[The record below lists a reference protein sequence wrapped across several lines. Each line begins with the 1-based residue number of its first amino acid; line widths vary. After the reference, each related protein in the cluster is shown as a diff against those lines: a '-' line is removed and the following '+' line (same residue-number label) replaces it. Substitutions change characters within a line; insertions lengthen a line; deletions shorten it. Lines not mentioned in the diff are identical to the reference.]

1 MSLQLTYNI
10 QTPGTVVI
18 LSLYGPTMNISS
30 INWGDGNTNTNL
42 THSYFTTGNFNVTI
56 TATNVTTLNYNNGAA
71 NTQLTKCTSFGEIGL
86 TDLSNAF
93 YGAINLTV
101 VPTTLPTTSVVT
113 NTSNMFYNAFV
124 FNQDI
129 SGWNVSSV
137 TNMSGMFSNAL
148 NFNQNI
154 GGWNVS
160 SVTDMNGM
168 FYNAFSFNQN
178 IGGWNV
184 SSVINMSGMFTT
196 ASAFNQDITGWN
208 VSSVTNMSAMFIN
221 TPVFNQN
228 ISSWNVSSV
237 TDMSGMFAQT
247 LAFNQNL
254 SSWNVSSVTDM
265 SSMFYN
271 ATAFNSPLTWGS
283 KTSSVTNMAGMFY
296 NATSFDQD
304 ISGWNVSSVTNMNG
318 MFYNAFSFNQ
328 NIGGWNVSSVINM
341 SGMFENAE
349 SFNQDISSWN
359 VSSVTDMTSMFSG
372 ATAFN
377 SPLTWGSKTSSVI
390 SMAGIF
396 RDATSFNQDIS
407 GWDVST
413 VLNMSSMFQN
423 ATSFNQNISEWNVY
437 AVTDMSYMFNGA
449 SSFNNYV
456 SWGTRTQHVN
466 NMSYMFNNA
475 SAFNKNVSG
484 WDVSSVTDMNYMFNN
499 ASAFNQDISGWDV
512 TSVSSMNHM
521 LDNCGLSYTNYN
533 SLLENW
539 STQSV
544 QLNVTFGVLGLV
556 FTSANASI
564 GRNKL
569 TNSPSAQPYPGHSW
583 IINGDSFYGDTGV
596 PTINFVYINNNINP
610 GDSYQ
615 LYYQNNPVS
624 DIGTYIT
631 NKLGFNLNPGIT
643 GLIPI
648 ILKDNTSSTNIAT
661 FYVNI
666 GAVCFKENTKILT
679 DQGYLPIQS
688 LKIGDIIKTSE
699 NGYKRVYL
707 IKQSKIYNP
716 NNKDRTKDRLYKLAK
731 DKYPELTEDLFI
743 TGCHAILVDD
753 FANKE
758 QRDKTVEII
767 GNTFV
772 TGHKFRL
779 PACADEKAV
788 PYEEEGVFNIYHLA
802 LENNDNYMNYG
813 IYANGLLAETCSK
826 FYLEKIVNL

>member
-1 MSLQLTYNI
+1 
-10 QTPGTVVI
+10 
-18 LSLYGPTMNISS
+18 
-30 INWGDGNTNTNL
+30 
-42 THSYFTTGNFNVTI
+42 
-56 TATNVTTLNYNNGAA
+56 
-71 NTQLTKCTSFGEIGL
+71 
-86 TDLSNAF
+86 
-93 YGAINLTV
+93 
-101 VPTTLPTTSVVT
+101 
-113 NTSNMFYNAFV
+113 
-124 FNQDI
+124 
-129 SGWNVSSV
+129 
-137 TNMSGMFSNAL
+137 
-148 NFNQNI
+148 
-154 GGWNVS
+154 
-160 SVTDMNGM
+160 
-168 FYNAFSFNQN
+168 
-178 IGGWNV
+178 
-184 SSVINMSGMFTT
+184 
-196 ASAFNQDITGWN
+196 
-208 VSSVTNMSAMFIN
+208 
-221 TPVFNQN
+221 
-228 ISSWNVSSV
+228 
-237 TDMSGMFAQT
+237 
-247 LAFNQNL
+247 
-254 SSWNVSSVTDM
+254 
-265 SSMFYN
+265 
-271 ATAFNSPLTWGS
+271 
-283 KTSSVTNMAGMFY
+283 
-296 NATSFDQD
+296 
-304 ISGWNVSSVTNMNG
+304 
-318 MFYNAFSFNQ
+318 
-328 NIGGWNVSSVINM
+328 
-341 SGMFENAE
+341 
-349 SFNQDISSWN
+349 
-359 VSSVTDMTSMFSG
+359 
-372 ATAFN
+372 
-377 SPLTWGSKTSSVI
+377 
-390 SMAGIF
+390 
-396 RDATSFNQDIS
+396 
-407 GWDVST
+407 
-413 VLNMSSMFQN
+413 
-423 ATSFNQNISEWNVY
+423 
-437 AVTDMSYMFNGA
+437 
-449 SSFNNYV
+449 
-456 SWGTRTQHVN
+456 
-466 NMSYMFNNA
+466 
-475 SAFNKNVSG
+475 
-484 WDVSSVTDMNYMFNN
+484 MFNN

-802 LENNDNYMNYG
+802 LENNDYYMNYG
-813 IYANGLLAETCSK
+813 IYANGLLVETCSK
-826 FYLEKIVNL
+826 FYLEKIINL